1 MPDVLA
7 RAYKTGAGSWGATG
21 VTVIRGPLR
30 GHGLV
35 VVRRFR
41 HEFYANRCN
50 GNLVIAVP
58 QAEMRSVPGR
68 HCHSAPNVLQWAAGT
83 LPISSAS

>member
-7 RAYKTGAGSWGATG
+7 RAYTTGVGSWGATG

-41 HEFYANRCN
+41 HEFHANQKN
-50 GNLVIAVP
+50 GKLELAVP
-58 QAEMRSVPGR
+58 QAEMRSVPGW
-68 HCHSAPNVLQWAAGT
+68 HCHSAPNDLQRAAGT
-83 LPISSAS
+83 LPVSSAS